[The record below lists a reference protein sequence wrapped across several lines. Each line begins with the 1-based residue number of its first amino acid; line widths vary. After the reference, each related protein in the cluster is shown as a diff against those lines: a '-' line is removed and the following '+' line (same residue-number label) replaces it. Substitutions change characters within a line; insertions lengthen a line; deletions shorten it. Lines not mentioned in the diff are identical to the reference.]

1 MNGVIRTRVG
11 YTGGTTPD
19 PTYTNLG
26 DHSESIEIEFDPSR
40 VSYADLL
47 SVFWASHDPST
58 APSCRQYMSA
68 IYYRDEAQRQLAEQ
82 TKVEQE
88 ALFGTT
94 LHTEIRPVQTFY
106 RAEDYHQKWYLRNF
120 SVLQRDFQSIYP
132 DPRKLTDSTA
142 AARVNGV
149 AGRHYTRA
157 RLEAEI
163 QSFGLSAE
171 ANDLLRRLTTE

>member
-1 MNGVIRTRVG
+1 MG

-19 PTYTNLG
+19 PTYTSLG
-26 DHSESIEIEFDPSR
+26 DHSESIQIEFDPTV
-40 VSYADLL
+40 VSYGELL
-47 SVFWASHDPST
+47 TVFWQSHDPST
-58 APSCRQYMSA
+58 APTCRQYMSA
-68 IYYRDEAQRQLAEQ
+68 IYFHDEAQRQLAEQ
-82 TKVEQE
+82 TKVVQE
-88 ALFGTT
+88 AAFGTT

-106 RAEDYHQKWYLRNF
+106 RAEDYHQKWYLRNH

-132 DPRKLTDSTA
+132 DARKLTDSTA

-163 QSFGLSAE
+163 DSFGLSAE
-171 ANDLLRRLTTE
+171 ANDLLRRLPTE